1 VIIGIVGLGR
11 MGASLGKALAQAG
24 VPVQGFDL
32 SSEARERARALGI
45 VVHES
50 LADLA
55 ASCDAVA
62 TSLPTAA
69 AVRSVVFDLG
79 DAMPEGALVIETS
92 TSGPTFA
99 HAASERLARRGVRFV
114 DCPVSGKAPELAILV
129 GGTPGVLGEAE
140 AVLEHAAASIVHLGA
155 LGAGYSVKLLQQYMK
170 YARFLV
176 AAEALT
182 FAAHEGLD
190 IEATVEALSAGTGA
204 QPGLASAEEY
214 FLQDAAAV
222 LRRAPVSTI
231 SKDVELAREMFS
243 DAGFHSPS
251 FDSLAEFFLAAD
263 SDDMHDRPYPEVIDL
278 LPHFRFAQESR
289 HDHR

>member
-1 VIIGIVGLGR
+1 
-11 MGASLGKALAQAG
+11 
-24 VPVQGFDL
+24 
-32 SSEARERARALGI
+32 
-45 VVHES
+45 
-50 LADLA
+50 
-55 ASCDAVA
+55 VA

-69 AVRSVVFDLG
+69 AVRSVVCDLG

-99 HAASERLARRGVRFV
+99 NAASARLARRGVRFV
-114 DCPVSGKAPELAILV
+114 DCPVSGKAPELPILV
-129 GGTPGVLGEAE
+129 GGTPGVPGEAE
-140 AVLEHAAASIVHLGA
+140 AVLEHAAASIVRLGV
-155 LGAGYSVKLLQQYMK
+155 LGAGNSVKLLQQYVK

-190 IEATVEALSAGTGA
+190 IEATVEVLSAGTGA
-204 QPGLASAEEY
+204 QPGL
-214 FLQDAAAV
+214 QDAAAL

-231 SKDVELAREMFS
+231 SKDVELARAMFS
-243 DAGFHSPS
+243 DAGFHSQS

>member
-1 VIIGIVGLGR
+1 
-11 MGASLGKALAQAG
+11 M
-24 VPVQGFDL
+24 
-32 SSEARERARALGI
+32 
-45 VVHES
+45 
-50 LADLA
+50 
-55 ASCDAVA
+55 
-62 TSLPTAA
+62 
-69 AVRSVVFDLG
+69 
-79 DAMPEGALVIETS
+79 
-92 TSGPTFA
+92 
-99 HAASERLARRGVRFV
+99 
-114 DCPVSGKAPELAILV
+114 SGKAPELPILV
-129 GGTPGVLGEAE
+129 GGTPGVPGEAE
-140 AVLEHAAASIVHLGA
+140 AVLEHAAASIVRLGV
-155 LGAGYSVKLLQQYMK
+155 LGAGNSVKLLQQYVK

-190 IEATVEALSAGTGA
+190 IEATVEVLSAGTGA

-214 FLQDAAAV
+214 FLQDAAAL

-231 SKDVELAREMFS
+231 SKDVELARAMFS
-243 DAGFHSPS
+243 DAGFHSQS